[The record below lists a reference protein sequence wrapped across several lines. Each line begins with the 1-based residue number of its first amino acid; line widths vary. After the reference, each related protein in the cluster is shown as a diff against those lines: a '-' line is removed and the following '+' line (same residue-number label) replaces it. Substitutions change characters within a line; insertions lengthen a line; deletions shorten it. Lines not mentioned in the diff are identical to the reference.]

1 MRFVAYFKCK
11 SRLDFRT
18 YYWGIFEKKRLWYS
32 LERHKW
38 TLSNFV
44 LCNQLHY
51 SLGCEIKTLFFYLKY
66 QNIPSNPITIWR
78 RSTRIRS
85 EFEKKKCFLKWTK
98 SVRFQEKNDKKA
110 KEYAFIYLLCS
121 VNRCV
126 RHI

>member
-51 SLGCEIKTLFFYLKY
+51 SLGCEIKTLFLYLKY

-85 EFEKKKCFLKWTK
+85 EFEKKNVFLNG
-98 SVRFQEKNDKKA
+98 QKA
-110 KEYAFIYLLCS
+110 YAFRKKMTKRRRSTLLFTYY
-121 VNRCV
+121 VV
-126 RHI
+126 